1 MATKLRLVRR
11 GKKNRPFYRIV
22 AIDDRKDG
30 RGDVLEVVGSYDPL
44 REEGCAF
51 EEQRVAYWLGVGA
64 QPSDT
69 VKSLLKKKGL
79 LVPAEGK

>member
-1 MATKLRLVRR
+1 MATKLRLVRK

-22 AIDDRKDG
+22 AVDDRKDG
-30 RGDVLEVVGSYDPL
+30 NGDVLEVIGTYDPL
-44 REEGCAF
+44 LKDGCTVND
-51 EEQRVAYWLGVGA
+51 QRVTYWLGVGA

-69 VKSLLKKKGL
+69 VGSLLKKKGL